1 MFISRNTVSETNPI
15 KPVGSSR
22 EVPVLKKVVTASLVL
37 GALGPLMLGPVV
49 IWLDSHSHDFRTD
62 MRWEAIFRWCWP
74 TSLMLMTGGGAKPFT
89 LAYMVLLLI
98 SALSNIVLFGLI
110 SALLGAGFILVR
122 SVSRMMRA
130 PK

>member
-1 MFISRNTVSETNPI
+1 
-15 KPVGSSR
+15 
-22 EVPVLKKVVTASLVL
+22 
-37 GALGPLMLGPVV
+37 
-49 IWLDSHSHDFRTD
+49 
-62 MRWEAIFRWCWP
+62 
-74 TSLMLMTGGGAKPFT
+74 MLMTGGGAKPFT